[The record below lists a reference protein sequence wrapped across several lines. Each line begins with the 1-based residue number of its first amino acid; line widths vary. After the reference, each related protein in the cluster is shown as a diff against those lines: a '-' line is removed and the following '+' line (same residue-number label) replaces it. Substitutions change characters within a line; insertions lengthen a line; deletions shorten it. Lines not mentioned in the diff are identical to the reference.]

1 MQSISQIPGVLVGHA
16 TKPEAG
22 TGCTVLVFPEG
33 AVGAVDVRGGAPA
46 TRETDLLRPE
56 ETVQQVHAVVL
67 SGGSAYGLA
76 ASCGV
81 AEELE
86 RAGIGLDVGV
96 GIVPIVTG
104 ACLFDLGVGRADVRP
119 TAEDG
124 AAATRTALAG
134 RDVPAASRTPLEQGN
149 VGAGTGCSVGKL
161 AGPERCMKS
170 GLGESVQAAGPLVCG
185 AVVAVNAL
193 GDVVDPRT
201 GEHIAGLL
209 SEDRMRVAD
218 SVEAALTLTA
228 KTLEQDPQALSWLRT
243 NTTISCVVTNAQLT
257 QAQATKVA
265 QMAADGYAHAI
276 RPVHTTNDGD
286 TIFVVATGE
295 VPAGVDAVGMLA
307 TRAIEQAI
315 VNAARMADSA
325 YGLPSAHEVSSGK
338 GSGSDTSAR

>member
-1 MQSISQIPGVLVGHA
+1 MQSVTQIPGVLAGHV
-16 TKPEAG
+16 TKADAG
-22 TGCTVLVFPEG
+22 TGCTVLVFPQG

-56 ETVQQVHAVVL
+56 NTVQQVHAVIL

-81 AEELE
+81 ADELE

-96 GIVPIVTG
+96 GIVPIVVG

-124 AAATRTALAG
+124 AGAVRAAMAE
-134 RDVPAASRTPLEQGN
+134 RDVPASERTPLEQGN

-161 AGPERCMKS
+161 AGATRAMKC
-170 GLGESVQAAGPLVCG
+170 GLGESVQTAGPLACG
-185 AVVAVNAL
+185 AVVAVNAF
-193 GDVVDPRT
+193 GGVVDPDT
-201 GEHIAGLL
+201 GERIAGLL
-209 SEDRMRVAD
+209 SEDGTCVED
-218 SVEAALTLTA
+218 CVEAALALTA
-228 KTLEQDPQALSWLRT
+228 QTLEKDPRALSWLRT

-265 QMAADGYAHAI
+265 QIAADGYAHAI

-286 TIFVVATGE
+286 TIFVVATGD

-307 TRAIEQAI
+307 TRAVEAAI
-315 VNAARMADSA
+315 VNAARAATSA
-325 YGLPSAHEVSSGK
+325 YGLKAADSVHA
-338 GSGSDTSAR
+338 